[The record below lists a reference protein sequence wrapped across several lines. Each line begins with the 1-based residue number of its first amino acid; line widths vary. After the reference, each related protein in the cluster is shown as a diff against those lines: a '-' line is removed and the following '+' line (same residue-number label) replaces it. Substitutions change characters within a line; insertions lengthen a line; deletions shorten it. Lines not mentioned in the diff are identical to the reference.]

1 MRRIIIGIVL
11 LAAPSVPVK
20 AQSAGKVAVGGSVG
34 TRIAPSATVG
44 GDKFGW
50 GLLWRIGHSKE
61 GFGWE
66 GGLNWFT
73 ANVDHTV
80 GGTPAFRLGEVHVR
94 PFMVGYGYTHL
105 VGPTAIKG
113 SVQGGYAFS
122 SFDAAPSAADVY
134 RDRLG
139 AHSLS
144 TDTANTFVV
153 KPQVSAW
160 RDISPKVGVKV
171 TAGYMIARPHL
182 TVTST
187 LGEERQRIRADRFM
201 VDVGVVYSVF

>member
-20 AQSAGKVAVGGSVG
+20 AQSAGKVAIGGSVG
-34 TRIAPSATVG
+34 TRIAPSSTVG

-73 ANVDHTV
+73 ANVEHAV

-94 PFMVGYGYTHL
+94 PLMVGHGYTHL
-105 VGPTAIKG
+105 VGPTAIKQRPGDTPFVVRCGAVG
-113 SVQGGYAFS
+113 SGRVS
-122 SFDAAPSAADVY
+122 RSAGRA
-134 RDRLG
+134 L
-139 AHSLS
+139 LS
-144 TDTANTFVV
+144 TT
-153 KPQVSAW
+153 
-160 RDISPKVGVKV
+160 
-171 TAGYMIARPHL
+171 
-182 TVTST
+182 
-187 LGEERQRIRADRFM
+187 QRTR
-201 VDVGVVYSVF
+201 SS